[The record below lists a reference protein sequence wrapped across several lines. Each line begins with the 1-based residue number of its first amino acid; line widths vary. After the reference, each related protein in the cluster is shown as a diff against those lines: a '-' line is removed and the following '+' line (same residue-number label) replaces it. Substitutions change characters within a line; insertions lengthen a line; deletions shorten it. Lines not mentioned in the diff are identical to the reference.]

1 MSTTKTKNITQENN
15 NMDQVNENKQPQP
28 SEIEQQQIG
37 DQAKIAARIA
47 ASISPVIAREILSG
61 KISFAALTVIVDNK
75 YSGTFPFQHV
85 LPDDATDQEKH
96 DHKLNT
102 AKNNMLAAIEFSRT
116 LEFSKTNHL
125 DLSRKVFLIQAYKK
139 INNLKIKGT
148 HCVPF
153 LF

>member
-1 MSTTKTKNITQENN
+1 MSTTKTKNTTQENN
-15 NMDQVNENKQPQP
+15 NMDQVSENKQSHP

-116 LEFSKTNHL
+116 AG
-125 DLSRKVFLIQAYKK
+125 VFKNKSLRSFEE
-139 INNLKIKGT
+139 GFFDSG
-148 HCVPF
+148 V
-153 LF
+153 